1 MTNHIDNVYL
11 RIFAFSSE
19 FFRILSFVQYIYT
32 FHICIFVATGVEVV
46 AIEDDIKIRNST
58 PTKEKSYDEN
68 LLNLHKMM

>member
-1 MTNHIDNVYL
+1 MFILEYL
-11 RIFAFSSE
+11 HPHKS
-19 FFRILSFVQYIYT
+19 SFVYSLLYNIYT
-32 FHICIFVATGVEVV
+32 FHVCIFVATGVEVV